1 MGRVEDGWHERH
13 QVSGFGSGEAF
24 IQHAAERPGEA
35 ILMIEPELSR
45 LFAVAAREGS
55 TASAALRSAWDFR
68 RMELRTRS
76 HLLDAPAAPVSLVG
90 HITMGELRDT
100 RHGLRGVEIL
110 NGFGNRVLWT
120 YVDRRKSVSSPR
132 PLRGTEITPL
142 VWRLRLALESAR
154 RSGEVMRSPEAE
166 LLWKGLYGEIVDDA
180 AEGIVDA
187 VVARGEAQLLR
198 LSLIYALLDGSA
210 TIGPRHLE
218 SAWEV
223 WRYCRWSAQH
233 IWVGDGTGD
242 PDLDRIADLLSAGDE
257 LSASQL
263 DRMFHG
269 HRSIPELRAKAI
281 STGIAMEY
289 TRDTGGRPARML
301 RAAEK
306 AEKGP
311 SSRWWVYPRFRD
323 KAFSSSSAT

>member
-1 MGRVEDGWHERH
+1 MARTPSGLRVRLRRGVHPARCRATRR
-13 QVSGFGSGEAF
+13 SGHV
-24 IQHAAERPGEA
+24 IHT
-35 ILMIEPELSR
+35 EPELSR
-45 LFAVAAREGS
+45 LLAVSRTREGVEP
-55 TASAALRSAWDFR
+55 ASAALRSAWDFR

-257 LSASQL
+257 LSAYSAGQDVPRTSL
-263 DRMFHG
+263 DPGTPRQG
-269 HRSIPELRAKAI
+269 DLDGDR
-281 STGIAMEY
+281 AMEY
-289 TRDTGGRPARML
+289 DAGYRG
-301 RAAEK
+301 
-306 AEKGP
+306 
-311 SSRWWVYPRFRD
+311 SPRSD
-323 KAFSSSSAT
+323 A